1 MRVNKDESRSLLFLL
16 CFLMKT
22 GAAMKN
28 DATEIVYPYTAEDP
42 EAEPA
47 DEAALNR
54 ARGGGR
60 GSESAARD
68 PVGECAR
75 ASHQCAL
82 NAVLRAV
89 ALKEGARDPQGS
101 VQHSQREFFLSFL
114 VQWKEL

>member
-1 MRVNKDESRSLLFLL
+1 
-16 CFLMKT
+16 
-22 GAAMKN
+22 MKN

-68 PVGECAR
+68 PVGE
-75 ASHQCAL
+75 SHQCAL

-89 ALKEGARDPQGS
+89 ALKEGARDPRGQYSIANG
-101 VQHSQREFFLSFL
+101 VFFFSFL
-114 VQWKEL
+114 VQCKEL